1 MEYNFF
7 ITFLYIL
14 YPSTREK
21 FSIIALISIWR
32 STCYFF
38 LKHVAVPFVNSYL
51 FGNRICKIS
60 YVICIQCIIKIF
72 VWTRNVCVQDKYLKK
87 IINFYLDS
95 IILRRYDEFI
105 RASVVVR
112 FTINLNFNKVD
123 FYDIENMVD
132 NCKY

>member
-1 MEYNFF
+1 M
-7 ITFLYIL
+7 
-14 YPSTREK
+14 
-21 FSIIALISIWR
+21 
-32 STCYFF
+32 
-38 LKHVAVPFVNSYL
+38 
-51 FGNRICKIS
+51 
-60 YVICIQCIIKIF
+60 
-72 VWTRNVCVQDKYLKK
+72 RNVCVQDKYLKK

-95 IILRRYDEFI
+95 IILRRCDEFI

>member
-1 MEYNFF
+1 M
-7 ITFLYIL
+7 
-14 YPSTREK
+14 
-21 FSIIALISIWR
+21 
-32 STCYFF
+32 
-38 LKHVAVPFVNSYL
+38 
-51 FGNRICKIS
+51 
-60 YVICIQCIIKIF
+60 
-72 VWTRNVCVQDKYLKK
+72 RNVCVQDKYLKK

-105 RASVVVR
+105 RPSVVVR

>member
-1 MEYNFF
+1 M
-7 ITFLYIL
+7 
-14 YPSTREK
+14 
-21 FSIIALISIWR
+21 
-32 STCYFF
+32 
-38 LKHVAVPFVNSYL
+38 
-51 FGNRICKIS
+51 
-60 YVICIQCIIKIF
+60 
-72 VWTRNVCVQDKYLKK
+72 RNVCVQDKYLKK
-87 IINFYLDS
+87 IINFYLDF

>member
-1 MEYNFF
+1 M
-7 ITFLYIL
+7 
-14 YPSTREK
+14 
-21 FSIIALISIWR
+21 
-32 STCYFF
+32 
-38 LKHVAVPFVNSYL
+38 
-51 FGNRICKIS
+51 
-60 YVICIQCIIKIF
+60 
-72 VWTRNVCVQDKYLKK
+72 RNVCVQDKYLKK
-87 IINFYLDS
+87 IINFYLAS